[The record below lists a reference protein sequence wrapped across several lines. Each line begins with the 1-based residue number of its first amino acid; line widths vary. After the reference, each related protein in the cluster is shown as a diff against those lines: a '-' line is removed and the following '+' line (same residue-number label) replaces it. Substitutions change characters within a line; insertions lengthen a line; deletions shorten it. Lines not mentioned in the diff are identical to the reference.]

1 MCPIVKN
8 RSAAVRSFSYG
19 VQTWKQVNAMFHSG
33 KDVIPY
39 IYLSLCTWP
48 YLLREHRS
56 RTICLLR
63 PIAPTHLFI
72 SLFTSLHSY
81 TFYFTVFFP
90 FHADLFCVNCQSLW
104 MMLPFTHF
112 LAKFFKE
119 LSLTYILPRSHLS
132 SHDTIWRTAI
142 HAYIHL
148 HSLFFTHL
156 KFLVSTFAW
165 LQITHMSRRHVYFYG
180 KRQLLKDWLLAQISC
195 ELIDCIW
202 FSTLLLSSCSLGLQ
216 CLTIWTIIYSLLPL
230 VAEGNWSYSFEICI
244 FSKEYKNK
252 FQNKLRIA

>member
-1 MCPIVKN
+1 
-8 RSAAVRSFSYG
+8 
-19 VQTWKQVNAMFHSG
+19 MFHSG

-56 RTICLLR
+56 RTIACYAPSHLRIFSLVYLLLS
-63 PIAPTHLFI
+63 ILILSILLF
-72 SLFTSLHSY
+72 
-81 TFYFTVFFP
+81 FFP

-252 FQNKLRIA
+252 FQNKLKLD